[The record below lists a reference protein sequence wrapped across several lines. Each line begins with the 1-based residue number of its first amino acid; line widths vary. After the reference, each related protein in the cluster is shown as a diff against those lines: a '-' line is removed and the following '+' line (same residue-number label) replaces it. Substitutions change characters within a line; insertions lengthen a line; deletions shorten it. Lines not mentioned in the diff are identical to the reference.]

1 MMQTTPG
8 EVSHIQRANGPR
20 LAVEIFAPANKTRAA
35 VLLSHGYAEHAGRYD
50 RVIDAWT
57 KSGLLVATYD
67 LRGHGRSEGRRGHVG
82 SFGEYVDDV
91 NAVLGELER
100 HARWPAGKKPVLFGH
115 SLGGLISA
123 SVAAEAPARF
133 AGLAM
138 TSPFFG
144 LARPVPRVKVWA
156 GQVMSRILPTL
167 SQPSGLT
174 GSELTHDADLVARY
188 DEDRYHFSHVTVR
201 WFAETEDAQ
210 TKLLTRASRLTLP
223 MFCLAAG
230 DDRVAST
237 AATQRLFAL
246 AASQDKELVVLD
258 GLYHE
263 VLNEL
268 DRDQHIA
275 TLAERMIRWAA

>member
-1 MMQTTPG
+1 MG
-8 EVSHIQRANGPR
+8 ETFHIRPANGPR
-20 LAVEIFAPANKTRAA
+20 LAVEIFAPAKETRAA

-67 LRGHGRSEGRRGHVG
+67 LRGHGRSEGRRGHVD
-82 SFGEYVDDV
+82 SFSEYVDDV
-91 NAVLGELER
+91 NAVLGELEQ
-100 HARWPAGKKPVLFGH
+100 HDRWPAGKKPVLFGH

-144 LARPVPRVKVWA
+144 LALPVAKVKVWA
-156 GQVMSRILPTL
+156 GRVVSRILPTL
-167 SQPSGLT
+167 SQPSGLK
-174 GSELTHDADLVARY
+174 GSELTHDADLAAHY
-188 DEDRYHFSHVTVR
+188 HEDPHHFSHVTAR
-201 WFAETEDAQ
+201 WFAETKDAQ
-210 TKLLTRASRLTLP
+210 TGLFTRAPRLTLP

-237 AATQRLFAL
+237 PATRRLFAL
-246 AASQDKELVVLD
+246 AASADKELIVLQ

>member
-1 MMQTTPG
+1 MG
-8 EVSHIQRANGPR
+8 AASDIRRAHGPR
-20 LAVEIFAPANKTRAA
+20 LAVEIFAPAKETRAA

-50 RVIDAWT
+50 RVIEAWT
-57 KSGLLVATYD
+57 QSGLLVATYD
-67 LRGHGRSEGRRGHVG
+67 LRGHGRSEGRRGHVD
-82 SFGEYVDDV
+82 SFGEYVEDV

-100 HARWPAGKKPVLFGH
+100 HDRWPAGKKPVLFGH

-144 LARPVPRVKVWA
+144 LARPVPKAKVWA
-156 GQVMSRILPTL
+156 GRIMSRILPTF
-167 SQPSGLT
+167 SQPSGLK
-174 GSELTHDADLVARY
+174 GSDLTHDVDLAARY
-188 DEDRYHFSHVTVR
+188 DQDPLHFSHVTVR
-201 WFAETEDAQ
+201 WFAEMEDAQ
-210 TKLLTRASRLTLP
+210 TELLTSAPRLNLP

-237 AATQRLFAL
+237 PATQRLFAL
-246 AASQDKELVVLD
+246 AASKDKEVVVLP

-263 VLNEL
+263 VLNEPE
-268 DRDQHIA
+268 RDQYTA
-275 TLAERMIRWAA
+275 TLAERMLRWVT

>member
-1 MMQTTPG
+1 
-8 EVSHIQRANGPR
+8 
-20 LAVEIFAPANKTRAA
+20 LAVEIFAPLEKTRAA

-50 RVIDAWT
+50 RVIEAWT

-67 LRGHGRSEGRRGHVG
+67 LRGHGRSEGRRGHVD

-91 NAVLGELER
+91 NAVLAELER
-100 HARWPAGKKPVLFGH
+100 HDRWPAGKKPVLFGH

-123 SVAAEAPARF
+123 SVAAEAPERF

-144 LARPVPRVKVWA
+144 LALSVPKVKVWA
-156 GQVMSRILPTL
+156 GRMMSRILPTL
-167 SQPSGLT
+167 SQPSGLK
-174 GSELTHDADLVARY
+174 GSQLTHDADLAARY
-188 DEDRYHFSHVTVR
+188 DQDPYHFSHVTAR
-201 WFAETEDAQ
+201 WFTEMEDAQ
-210 TKLLTRASRLTLP
+210 TGLFTRAPRLTMP

-237 AATQRLFAL
+237 PATRRLFAL
-246 AASQDKELVVLD
+246 AASKDKELIVLQD
-258 GLYHE
+258 LYHE

-275 TLAERMIRWAA
+275 TLAERMVRWAA

>member
-1 MMQTTPG
+1 MG
-8 EVSHIQRANGPR
+8 EAFQIRRAGGPR
-20 LAVEIFAPANKTRAA
+20 LAVEIFAPAKETRAA

-57 KSGLLVATYD
+57 KSGLFVATYD
-67 LRGHGRSEGRRGHVG
+67 LRGHGRSEGRRGHVD
-82 SFGEYVDDV
+82 SFSEYVDDV

-100 HARWPAGKKPVLFGH
+100 HHRWPARKKPVLFGH

-144 LARPVPRVKVWA
+144 LAHPVAKAKVWA
-156 GQVMSRILPTL
+156 GRVMSRILPTL
-167 SQPSGLT
+167 SQPSGLK
-174 GSELTHDADLVARY
+174 GSDLTHDADLAARY
-188 DEDRYHFSHVTVR
+188 DEDPYHFSHVTVR
-201 WFAETEDAQ
+201 WFAQTKDAQ
-210 TKLLTRASRLTLP
+210 TGLLMRAPRLTLP

-230 DDRVAST
+230 DDRIAST
-237 AATQRLFAL
+237 PATRRLFAL
-246 AASQDKELVVLD
+246 AASEDKELVVLQ

-268 DRDQHIA
+268 DRDQYIA

>member
-1 MMQTTPG
+1 
-8 EVSHIQRANGPR
+8 V
-20 LAVEIFAPANKTRAA
+20 AVEIFAPAQNTRAA

-67 LRGHGRSEGRRGHVG
+67 LRGHGRSEGRRGHVD
-82 SFGEYVDDV
+82 SFSEYVDDV

-100 HARWPAGKKPVLFGH
+100 HDRWPVGKKPVLFGH

-123 SVAAEAPARF
+123 IVAAEAPTRF

-138 TSPFFG
+138 TAPFFG
-144 LARPVPRVKVWA
+144 LARPVPKAKAWA
-156 GQVMSRILPTL
+156 GRVMSRLVPTL
-167 SQPSGLT
+167 SQPSGLK
-174 GSELTHDADLVARY
+174 GSALTHDADLAARY
-188 DEDRYHFSHVTVR
+188 DQDPHHFSHVTVR
-201 WFAETEDAQ
+201 WFAEIEAAQ
-210 TKLLTRASRLTLP
+210 AQLMTSAARITLP
-223 MFCLAAG
+223 LFCLAAG

-237 AATQRLFAL
+237 PATESLFAR
-246 AASQDKELVVLD
+246 AASQDKELVVLQ

-275 TLAERMIRWAA
+275 TLAERIIRWAA

>member
-1 MMQTTPG
+1 MGRP
-8 EVSHIQRANGPR
+8 NGPR

-35 VLLSHGYAEHAGRYD
+35 VLLSHGYAEHAGRYE

-67 LRGHGRSEGRRGHVG
+67 LRGHGRSEGRRGHVA
-82 SFGEYVDDV
+82 SFGDYVDDV

-100 HARWPAGKKPVLFGH
+100 HARWPSGTKPILFGH
-115 SLGGLISA
+115 SLGGLIAA

-144 LARPVPRVKVWA
+144 LARPLPKVKVWA
-156 GQVMSRILPTL
+156 GRALSRFLPTL
-167 SQPSGLT
+167 SQPSGLK
-174 GSELTHDADLVARY
+174 GSELTHDADLVTQY
-188 DEDRYHFSHVTVR
+188 DEDPHHFSEVTVR
-201 WFAETEDAQ
+201 WFAETESAQ
-210 TKLLTRASRLTLP
+210 TKLLARASRLTLP

-237 AATQRLFAL
+237 SATQRVFAR
-246 AASQDKELVVLD
+246 AASEDKELVVLQ

-275 TLAERMIRWAA
+275 TLAERIIRWAA